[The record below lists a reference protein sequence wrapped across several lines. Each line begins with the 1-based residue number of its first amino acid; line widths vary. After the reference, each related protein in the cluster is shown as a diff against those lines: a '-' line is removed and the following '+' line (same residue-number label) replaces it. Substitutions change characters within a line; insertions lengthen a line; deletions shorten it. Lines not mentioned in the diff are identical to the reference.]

1 MNNDFQRII
10 VIVLCAA
17 LWYLIG
23 YERGFKNAT
32 EIVRSDTTCITIWD
46 TLVIEK
52 PVERTRYIVRYDTV
66 SSTELVTVT
75 DTVTDSTK
83 VVVPIEQ
90 AVYSDSTE
98 DARYTAY
105 VSGYRAALD
114 SIMIECAS
122 KQTTITNTERI
133 KPSRFGVGVQLGV
146 GVSPQGLAVPYLG
159 IGVQY
164 RLW

>member
-1 MNNDFQRII
+1 MCGLL
-10 VIVLCAA
+10 VYA
-17 LWYLIG
+17 YG
-23 YERGFKNAT
+23 YTKGSKNAT

-52 PVERTRYIVRYDTV
+52 PVERIRYIVRYDTV

-83 VVVPIEQ
+83 VVVPIQQ

-105 VSGYRAALD
+105 VSGYHAALD

-122 KQTTITNTERI
+122 KQTTITNTERV
-133 KPSRFGVGVQLGV
+133 KNSRFGVGVQLGV